1 MGCASSKEPL
11 GQEDLEYM
19 LEKTNYDE
27 HTIQG
32 PFICNVRRI
41 YSELI
46 QLVIRALVDYS
57 ELSLVRMDYV
67 TQKSGISP
75 CMTLFILLFNFVYMA
90 LGRKCEQMLIFYSK
104 QPNLLFRQP
113 KVDKN
118 ITLPYLTDFNSKSFY
133 FFQDFL
139 IFWGKF
145 FIN

>member
-32 PFICNVRRI
+32 SFICNVKRI

-67 TQKSGISP
+67 TQKSRISP
-75 CMTLFILLFNFVYMA
+75 CMTFFILLFDFVYVA
-90 LGRKCEQMLIFYSK
+90 LDRKCEQMLIFYSK
-104 QPNLLFRQP
+104 QPN
-113 KVDKN
+113 
-118 ITLPYLTDFNSKSFY
+118 YNSFAI
-133 FFQDFL
+133 FFL
-139 IFWGKF
+139 IHQKKTFSCGIHCILVFKLKK
-145 FIN
+145 